1 MTVEIT
7 IEHHNYDELFEQ
19 HKKNGADVEL
29 TLNPYCNGVMVFYKN
44 VTNVRCN
51 RGFIEIELKN
61 GFWFSIICDVH
72 TIVNIYG
79 GNQ

>member
-1 MTVEIT
+1 MS
-7 IEHHNYDELFEQ
+7 
-19 HKKNGADVEL
+19 
-29 TLNPYCNGVMVFYKN
+29 KN
-44 VTNVRCN
+44 VHE
-51 RGFIEIELKN
+51 IEIELKN